1 MINGLSIIYP
11 IFNEEKRLKFIFS
24 DIELFNKYS
33 SLIKKEF
40 IFVDDGSVDS
50 SKLILKKFI
59 NKNSRKNILYKIIS
73 YKKNKGKG
81 FALKKGVL
89 NASKEW
95 ILTTDADA
103 SVSNLQLI
111 DWIAKNYITKNIKI
125 YNGTRNHFLSKLD

>member
-1 MINGLSIIYP
+1 MDQSI
-11 IFNEEKRLKFIFS
+11 F
-24 DIELFNKYS
+24 
-33 SLIKKEF
+33 
-40 IFVDDGSVDS
+40 
-50 SKLILKKFI
+50 KKFI

-111 DWIAKNYITKNIKI
+111 DWIAKNYLICEIV
-125 YNGTRNHFLSKLD
+125 KLCRMKKYLI